1 MNTVRSRMKP
11 AWGNPVG
18 LKFLAIGKKGDNLFV
33 AEFGSSVDMERPLAG
48 MPWMVGRY
56 AVILQN
62 YDEKLSASEVIFYR
76 LEMWVRI
83 LNLPL
88 GWMNLVMGFRAISLI
103 GQVVEMNVDA
113 DGKASRAFLCARVA
127 IEIDKLV

>member
-1 MNTVRSRMKP
+1 M
-11 AWGNPVG
+11 
-18 LKFLAIGKKGDNLFV
+18 
-33 AEFGSSVDMERPLAG
+33 
-48 MPWMVGRY
+48 
-56 AVILQN
+56 
-62 YDEKLSASEVIFYR
+62 
-76 LEMWVRI
+76 RI

-127 IEIDKLV
+127 IEFDKLV